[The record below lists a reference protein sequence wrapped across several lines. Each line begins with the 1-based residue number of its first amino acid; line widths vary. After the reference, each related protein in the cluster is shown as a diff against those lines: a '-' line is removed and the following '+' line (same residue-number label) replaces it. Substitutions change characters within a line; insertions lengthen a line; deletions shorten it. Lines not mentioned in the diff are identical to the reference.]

1 MEKKQGGTKLI
12 VLIILM
18 GAIVLFFLL
27 LLLFCRL
34 STVQILT
41 LSHQQTGEVFL
52 TVETE
57 AQDSLTYTWIHSFE
71 HIPWIEEY
79 TVEDDNTFVLH
90 TIRVAGFGAGIPE
103 NKGTVSLEDGMVV
116 YRDINEKFDQ
126 FAWIHSQSALVSIAL
141 NDKILIR
148 GTDLPHHQKLS
159 LTVQGK
165 RNICPRFPSKEQAQH

>member
-12 VLIILM
+12 VLIIM
-18 GAIVLFFLL
+18 GAIALSLLL
-27 LLLFCRL
+27 LLLFCRF
-34 STVQILT
+34 STVKILT
-41 LSHQQTGEVFL
+41 LSHQETGEVFL

-57 AQDSLTYTWIHSFE
+57 ANESLTFTWIHSFE

-103 NKGTVSLEDGMVV
+103 NKGTVSFEEGMVV

-148 GTDLPHHQKLS
+148 GTDLPHHQKLE
-159 LTVQGK
+159 LTAQGK
-165 RNICPRFPSKEQAQH
+165 RSICPRSLLKEQTQY